1 MKKFFTVMAT
11 TTVVC
16 LGVAGVN
23 VSAEEHEVVKNDTLW
38 DLSQKYNTS
47 VQTIMDHNSMDSTNI
62 FPGEKISIDGEATDK
77 KESDSETD
85 IHKVESGDTLS
96 GISAKYGVTINN
108 LKSWNNLSST
118 LIIVGQEL
126 KVKQDVS
133 ESSNNEEKQEVTE
146 EPVVEEPVAEEPA
159 EEEVAQESEP
169 KAEENTAEKVET
181 EEPAE
186 KEEPKAEPVEQS
198 NEQEQSNETS
208 SNGETKTVTATAY
221 TAECDGCSGVTST
234 GIDLNAN
241 PNQKVIAVDPSVI
254 PLGTEVYVEGYGKA
268 VAGDTGGA
276 IKGNKIDLHVPSKG
290 EANSWGVRTVN
301 VEILD

>member
-1 MKKFFTVMAT
+1 MAT

-38 DLSQKYNTS
+38 DLSQTYNTS

-62 FPGEKISIDGEATDK
+62 FPGQKISIDGEATDK
-77 KESDSETD
+77 KEPNSEVDTY
-85 IHKVESGDTLS
+85 KVKAGDTLS
-96 GISAKYGVTINN
+96 EIGAEFGVSVSN
-108 LKSWNNLSST
+108 LKAWNDLSSSV
-118 LIIVGQEL
+118 IITGQKL
-126 KVKQDVS
+126 KVKQDA
-133 ESSNNEEKQEVTE
+133 NEEKQEVT
-146 EPVVEEPVAEEPA
+146 EEPVAEEPA
-159 EEEVAQESEP
+159 EEEVAQEPEP

-181 EEPAE
+181 VEQEEPAE
-186 KEEPKAEPVEQS
+186 KAEPVEQS
-198 NEQEQSNETS
+198 NEQEQSSEAS

-221 TAECDGCSGVTST
+221 TAKCDGCSGVTST
-234 GIDLNAN
+234 GIDLNAD
-241 PNQKVIAVDPSVI
+241 PNKKVIAVDPSVI

-276 IKGNKIDLHVPSKG
+276 IKGNKIDLHVPSKE
-290 EANSWGVRTVN
+290 EANSWGVQTVN

>member
-1 MKKFFTVMAT
+1 MAT

-38 DLSQKYNTS
+38 DLSQTYNTS

-62 FPGEKISIDGEATDK
+62 FPGQKISIDGATDQ
-77 KESDSETD
+77 KETNSEADTY
-85 IHKVESGDTLS
+85 KVEAGDTLS
-96 GISAKYGVTINN
+96 EIGAEFGVSVSN
-108 LKSWNNLSST
+108 LKAWNDLSSSV
-118 LIIVGQEL
+118 IITGQKL
-126 KVKQDVS
+126 KVKQDA
-133 ESSNNEEKQEVTE
+133 NEEKQEVTE
-146 EPVVEEPVAEEPA
+146 EPAEEV
-159 EEEVAQESEP
+159 VAQEPEP

-181 EEPAE
+181 VEQEEPAE
-186 KEEPKAEPVEQS
+186 KAEPVEQS
-198 NEQEQSNETS
+198 NEQEQSNEAS

-221 TAECDGCSGVTST
+221 TAKCDGCSGVTST
-234 GIDLNAN
+234 GIDLNAD
-241 PNQKVIAVDPSVI
+241 PNKKVIAVDPSVI

-276 IKGNKIDLHVPSKG
+276 IKGNKIDLHVPSKE
-290 EANSWGVRTVN
+290 EANSWGVQTVN

>member
-38 DLSQKYNTS
+38 DLSQTYNTS

-62 FPGEKISIDGEATDK
+62 FPGQKISIDGEATDK
-77 KESDSETD
+77 KEPNSEVDTY
-85 IHKVESGDTLS
+85 KVKAGDTLS
-96 GISAKYGVTINN
+96 EIGAEFGVSVSN
-108 LKSWNNLSST
+108 LKAWNDLSSSV
-118 LIIVGQEL
+118 IITGQKL
-126 KVKQDVS
+126 KVKQDA
-133 ESSNNEEKQEVTE
+133 NEEKQEVTE
-146 EPVVEEPVAEEPA
+146 EPVAEEPA
-159 EEEVAQESEP
+159 EEVVAQEPEP

-181 EEPAE
+181 VEQEEPAE
-186 KEEPKAEPVEQS
+186 KAEPVEQS
-198 NEQEQSNETS
+198 NEQEQSNEAS

-221 TAECDGCSGVTST
+221 TAKCDGCSGVTST
-234 GIDLNAN
+234 GIDLNAD
-241 PNQKVIAVDPSVI
+241 PNKKVIAVDPSVI

-276 IKGNKIDLHVPSKG
+276 IKGNKIDLHVPSKE
-290 EANSWGVRTVN
+290 EANSWGVQTVN

>member
-62 FPGEKISIDGEATDK
+62 FPGQKISIDGATDQ
-77 KESDSETD
+77 KETNSEADTY
-85 IHKVESGDTLS
+85 KVEAGDTLS
-96 GISAKYGVTINN
+96 EIGAEFGVSVSN
-108 LKSWNNLSST
+108 LKAWNDLSSSV
-118 LIIVGQEL
+118 IITGQKL
-126 KVKQDVS
+126 KVKQDA
-133 ESSNNEEKQEVTE
+133 NEEKQEVT
-146 EPVVEEPVAEEPA
+146 EEPVAEEPA
-159 EEEVAQESEP
+159 EEEVAQEPEP
-169 KAEENTAEKVET
+169 KAEENTAEKIETVEQ

-186 KEEPKAEPVEQS
+186 KAEPVEQS
-198 NEQEQSNETS
+198 NEQEQSSEAS

-221 TAECDGCSGVTST
+221 TAKCDGCSGVTST
-234 GIDLNAN
+234 GIDLNAD
-241 PNQKVIAVDPSVI
+241 PNKKVIAVDPSVI

-276 IKGNKIDLHVPSKG
+276 IKGNKIDLHVPSKE
-290 EANSWGVRTVN
+290 EANSWGVQTVN

>member
-38 DLSQKYNTS
+38 DLSQTYNTS

-62 FPGEKISIDGEATDK
+62 FPGQKISIDGEATDK
-77 KESDSETD
+77 KESNSEVDTY
-85 IHKVESGDTLS
+85 KVKAGDTLS
-96 GISAKYGVTINN
+96 EIGAEFGVSVSN
-108 LKSWNNLSST
+108 LKAWNDLSSSV
-118 LIIVGQEL
+118 IITGQKL
-126 KVKQDVS
+126 KVKQDA
-133 ESSNNEEKQEVTE
+133 NEEKQEVT
-146 EPVVEEPVAEEPA
+146 EEPVAEEPA
-159 EEEVAQESEP
+159 EEEVAQEPEP

-181 EEPAE
+181 VEQEEPAE
-186 KEEPKAEPVEQS
+186 KAEPVAQS
-198 NEQEQSNETS
+198 NEQEQSSEAS

-221 TAECDGCSGVTST
+221 TAKCDGCSGVTST
-234 GIDLNAN
+234 GIDLNAD
-241 PNQKVIAVDPSVI
+241 PNKKVIAVDPSVI

-276 IKGNKIDLHVPSKG
+276 IKGNKIDLHVPSKE
-290 EANSWGVRTVN
+290 EANSWGVQTVN

>member
-1 MKKFFTVMAT
+1 MAT

-38 DLSQKYNTS
+38 DLSQTYNTS

-62 FPGEKISIDGEATDK
+62 FPGQKISIDGATDQ
-77 KESDSETD
+77 KETNSKADTY
-85 IHKVESGDTLS
+85 KVEAGDTLS
-96 GISAKYGVTINN
+96 EIGAEFGVSVSN
-108 LKSWNNLSST
+108 LKAWNDLSSSV
-118 LIIVGQEL
+118 IITGQKL
-126 KVKQDVS
+126 KVKQDA
-133 ESSNNEEKQEVTE
+133 NEEKQEVT
-146 EPVVEEPVAEEPA
+146 EEPVAEEPA
-159 EEEVAQESEP
+159 EEEVAQEPEP

-181 EEPAE
+181 VEQEESAE
-186 KEEPKAEPVEQS
+186 KAEPVAQS
-198 NEQEQSNETS
+198 NEQEQSSEAS

-221 TAECDGCSGVTST
+221 TAKCDGCSGVTST
-234 GIDLNAN
+234 GIDLNAD
-241 PNQKVIAVDPSVI
+241 PNKKVIAVDPSVI

-276 IKGNKIDLHVPSKG
+276 IKGNKIDLHVPSKE
-290 EANSWGVRTVN
+290 EANSWGVQTVN

>member
-62 FPGEKISIDGEATDK
+62 FPGQKISIDGATDQ
-77 KESDSETD
+77 KETNSEADTY
-85 IHKVESGDTLS
+85 KVEAGDTLS
-96 GISAKYGVTINN
+96 EIGAEFGVSVSN
-108 LKSWNNLSST
+108 LKAWNDLSSSV
-118 LIIVGQEL
+118 IITGQKL
-126 KVKQDVS
+126 KVKQDA
-133 ESSNNEEKQEVTE
+133 NEEKQEVTE
-146 EPVVEEPVAEEPA
+146 EPVAEEPV
-159 EEEVAQESEP
+159 EEEVAQEPEP

-181 EEPAE
+181 VEQEEPAE
-186 KEEPKAEPVEQS
+186 KAEPVAQS
-198 NEQEQSNETS
+198 NEQEQSSEAS

-221 TAECDGCSGVTST
+221 TAKCDGCSGVTST
-234 GIDLNAN
+234 GIDLNAD
-241 PNQKVIAVDPSVI
+241 PNKKVIAVDPSVI

-276 IKGNKIDLHVPSKG
+276 IKGNKIDLHVPSKE
-290 EANSWGVRTVN
+290 EANSWGVQTVN

>member
-38 DLSQKYNTS
+38 DLSQTYNTS

-62 FPGEKISIDGEATDK
+62 FPGQKISIDGATDQ
-77 KESDSETD
+77 KETNSEADTY
-85 IHKVESGDTLS
+85 KVEAGDTLS
-96 GISAKYGVTINN
+96 EIGAEFGVSVSN
-108 LKSWNNLSST
+108 LKAWNDLSSSV
-118 LIIVGQEL
+118 IITGQKL
-126 KVKQDVS
+126 KVKQDA
-133 ESSNNEEKQEVTE
+133 NEEKQEVT
-146 EPVVEEPVAEEPA
+146 EEPVAEEPA
-159 EEEVAQESEP
+159 EEEVAQEPEP

-181 EEPAE
+181 VEQEESAE
-186 KEEPKAEPVEQS
+186 KAEPVAQS
-198 NEQEQSNETS
+198 NEQEQSSEAS

-221 TAECDGCSGVTST
+221 TAKCDGCSGVTST
-234 GIDLNAN
+234 GIDLNAD
-241 PNQKVIAVDPSVI
+241 PNKKVIAVDPSVI

-276 IKGNKIDLHVPSKG
+276 IKGNKIDLHVPSKE
-290 EANSWGVRTVN
+290 EANSWGVQTVN

>member
-38 DLSQKYNTS
+38 DLSQTYNTS

-62 FPGEKISIDGEATDK
+62 FPGQKISIDGEATDK
-77 KESDSETD
+77 KESNSEVDTY
-85 IHKVESGDTLS
+85 KVKAGDTLS
-96 GISAKYGVTINN
+96 EIGAEFGVSVSN
-108 LKSWNNLSST
+108 LKAWNDLSSSV
-118 LIIVGQEL
+118 IITGQKL
-126 KVKQDVS
+126 KVKQDA
-133 ESSNNEEKQEVTE
+133 NEEKQEVT
-146 EPVVEEPVAEEPA
+146 EEPVAEEPA
-159 EEEVAQESEP
+159 EEEVAQEPEP

-181 EEPAE
+181 VEQEEPAE
-186 KEEPKAEPVEQS
+186 KAEPVAQS
-198 NEQEQSNETS
+198 NEQEQSNEAS

-221 TAECDGCSGVTST
+221 TAKCDGCSGVTST
-234 GIDLNAN
+234 GIDLNAD
-241 PNQKVIAVDPSVI
+241 PNKKVIAVDPSVI

-276 IKGNKIDLHVPSKG
+276 IKGNKIDLHVPSKE
-290 EANSWGVRTVN
+290 EANSWGVQTVN

>member
-1 MKKFFTVMAT
+1 MAT

-38 DLSQKYNTS
+38 DLSQTYNTS

-62 FPGEKISIDGEATDK
+62 FPGQKISIDGATDQ
-77 KESDSETD
+77 KETNSEADTY
-85 IHKVESGDTLS
+85 KVEAGDTLS
-96 GISAKYGVTINN
+96 EIGAEFGVSVSN
-108 LKSWNNLSST
+108 LKAWNDLSSSV
-118 LIIVGQEL
+118 IITGQKL
-126 KVKQDVS
+126 KVKQDA
-133 ESSNNEEKQEVTE
+133 NEEKQEVTE
-146 EPVVEEPVAEEPA
+146 EPVAEEPA
-159 EEEVAQESEP
+159 EEVVAQEPEP

-181 EEPAE
+181 VEQEEPAE
-186 KEEPKAEPVEQS
+186 KAEPVEQS
-198 NEQEQSNETS
+198 NEQEQSNEAS

-221 TAECDGCSGVTST
+221 TAKCDGCSGVTST
-234 GIDLNAN
+234 GIDLNAD
-241 PNQKVIAVDPSVI
+241 PNKKVIAVDPSVI

-276 IKGNKIDLHVPSKG
+276 IKGNKIDLHVPSKE
-290 EANSWGVRTVN
+290 EANSWGVQTVN

>member
-38 DLSQKYNTS
+38 DLSQTYNTS

-62 FPGEKISIDGEATDK
+62 FPGQKISIDGEATDK
-77 KESDSETD
+77 KEPNSEVDTY
-85 IHKVESGDTLS
+85 KVKAGDTLS
-96 GISAKYGVTINN
+96 EIGAEFGVSVSN
-108 LKSWNNLSST
+108 LKAWNDLSSSV
-118 LIIVGQEL
+118 IITGQKL
-126 KVKQDVS
+126 KVKQDA
-133 ESSNNEEKQEVTE
+133 NEEKQEVT
-146 EPVVEEPVAEEPA
+146 EEPVAEEPA
-159 EEEVAQESEP
+159 EEEVAQEPEP
-169 KAEENTAEKVET
+169 KADENTAEQ
-181 EEPAE
+181 
-186 KEEPKAEPVEQS
+186 VEQS
-198 NEQEQSNETS
+198 NEQEQSNEAS

-221 TAECDGCSGVTST
+221 TAECNGCSGVTST
-234 GIDLNAN
+234 GIDLNAD
-241 PNQKVIAVDPSVI
+241 PNKKVIAVDPSVI

-276 IKGNKIDLHVPSKG
+276 IQGNKIDLHVPSKE
-290 EANSWGVRTVN
+290 EANSWGVQTVN

>member
-62 FPGEKISIDGEATDK
+62 FPGQKISIDGATDQ
-77 KESDSETD
+77 KETNSEADTY
-85 IHKVESGDTLS
+85 KVEAGDTLS
-96 GISAKYGVTINN
+96 EIGAEFGVSVSN
-108 LKSWNNLSST
+108 LKAWNDLSSSV
-118 LIIVGQEL
+118 IITGQKL
-126 KVKQDVS
+126 KVKQDA
-133 ESSNNEEKQEVTE
+133 NEEKQEVT
-146 EPVVEEPVAEEPA
+146 EEPVAEEPA
-159 EEEVAQESEP
+159 EEEVAQEPEP

-181 EEPAE
+181 VEQEEPAE
-186 KEEPKAEPVEQS
+186 KAEPVEQS
-198 NEQEQSNETS
+198 NEQEQSNEAS

-221 TAECDGCSGVTST
+221 TAKCDGCSGVTST
-234 GIDLNAN
+234 GIDLNAD
-241 PNQKVIAVDPSVI
+241 PNKKVIAVDPSVI

-276 IKGNKIDLHVPSKG
+276 IKGNKIDLHVPSKE
-290 EANSWGVRTVN
+290 EANSWGVQTVN

>member
-1 MKKFFTVMAT
+1 MAT

-38 DLSQKYNTS
+38 DLSQTYNTS

-62 FPGEKISIDGEATDK
+62 FPGQKISIDGATDQ
-77 KESDSETD
+77 KETNSEADTY
-85 IHKVESGDTLS
+85 KVEAGDTLS
-96 GISAKYGVTINN
+96 EIGAEFGVSVSN
-108 LKSWNNLSST
+108 LKAWNDLSSSV
-118 LIIVGQEL
+118 IITGQKL
-126 KVKQDVS
+126 KVKQDA
-133 ESSNNEEKQEVTE
+133 NEEKQEVT
-146 EPVVEEPVAEEPA
+146 EEPVAEEPA
-159 EEEVAQESEP
+159 EEEVAQEPEP

-181 EEPAE
+181 VEQEEPAE
-186 KEEPKAEPVEQS
+186 KAEPVEQS
-198 NEQEQSNETS
+198 NEQEQSNEAS

-221 TAECDGCSGVTST
+221 TAKCDGCSGVTST
-234 GIDLNAN
+234 GIDLNAD
-241 PNQKVIAVDPSVI
+241 PNKKVIAVDPSVI

-276 IKGNKIDLHVPSKG
+276 IKGNKIDLHVPSKE
-290 EANSWGVRTVN
+290 EANSWGVQTVN

>member
-38 DLSQKYNTS
+38 DLSQTYNTS

-62 FPGEKISIDGEATDK
+62 FPGQKISIDGATDQ
-77 KESDSETD
+77 KETNSEADTY
-85 IHKVESGDTLS
+85 KVEAGDTLS
-96 GISAKYGVTINN
+96 EIGAEFGVSVSN
-108 LKSWNNLSST
+108 LKAWNDLSSSV
-118 LIIVGQEL
+118 IITGQKL
-126 KVKQDVS
+126 KVKQDA
-133 ESSNNEEKQEVTE
+133 NEEKQEVT
-146 EPVVEEPVAEEPA
+146 EEPVAEEPA
-159 EEEVAQESEP
+159 EEEVAQEPEP

-181 EEPAE
+181 VEQEESAE
-186 KEEPKAEPVEQS
+186 KAEPVAQS
-198 NEQEQSNETS
+198 NEQEQSNEAS

-221 TAECDGCSGVTST
+221 TAKCDGCSGVTST
-234 GIDLNAN
+234 GIDLNAD
-241 PNQKVIAVDPSVI
+241 PNKKVIAVDPSVI

-276 IKGNKIDLHVPSKG
+276 IKGNKIDLHVPSKE
-290 EANSWGVRTVN
+290 EANSWGVQTVN

>member
-1 MKKFFTVMAT
+1 MAT

-38 DLSQKYNTS
+38 DLSQTYNTS

-62 FPGEKISIDGEATDK
+62 FPGQKISIDGEATDK
-77 KESDSETD
+77 KEPNSEVDTY
-85 IHKVESGDTLS
+85 KVKAGDTLS
-96 GISAKYGVTINN
+96 EIGAEFGVSVSN
-108 LKSWNNLSST
+108 LKAWNDLSSSV
-118 LIIVGQEL
+118 IITGQKL
-126 KVKQDVS
+126 KVKQDA
-133 ESSNNEEKQEVTE
+133 NEEKQEVT
-146 EPVVEEPVAEEPA
+146 EEPVAEEPA
-159 EEEVAQESEP
+159 EEEVAQEPEP

-181 EEPAE
+181 VEQEEPAE
-186 KEEPKAEPVEQS
+186 KAEPVEQS
-198 NEQEQSNETS
+198 NEQEQSNEAS

-221 TAECDGCSGVTST
+221 TAKCDGCSGVTST
-234 GIDLNAN
+234 GIDLNAD
-241 PNQKVIAVDPSVI
+241 PNKKVIAVDPSVI

-276 IKGNKIDLHVPSKG
+276 IKGNKIDLHVPSKE
-290 EANSWGVRTVN
+290 EANSWGVQTVN

>member
-62 FPGEKISIDGEATDK
+62 FPGQKISIDGATDQ
-77 KESDSETD
+77 KETNSEADTY
-85 IHKVESGDTLS
+85 KVEAGDTLS
-96 GISAKYGVTINN
+96 EIGAEFGVSVSN
-108 LKSWNNLSST
+108 LKAWNDLSSSV
-118 LIIVGQEL
+118 IITGQKL
-126 KVKQDVS
+126 KVKQDA
-133 ESSNNEEKQEVTE
+133 NEEKQEVT
-146 EPVVEEPVAEEPA
+146 EEPVAEEPA
-159 EEEVAQESEP
+159 EEEVAQEPEP

-181 EEPAE
+181 VEQEEPAE
-186 KEEPKAEPVEQS
+186 KAEPVEQS
-198 NEQEQSNETS
+198 NEQEQSSEAS

-221 TAECDGCSGVTST
+221 TAKCDGCSGVTST
-234 GIDLNAN
+234 GIDLNAD
-241 PNQKVIAVDPSVI
+241 PNKKVIAVDPSVI

-276 IKGNKIDLHVPSKG
+276 IKGNKIDLHVPSKE
-290 EANSWGVRTVN
+290 EANSWGVQTVN

>member
-16 LGVAGVN
+16 LGVAGVD

-62 FPGEKISIDGEATDK
+62 FPGQKISIDGEATDK
-77 KESDSETD
+77 KEPNSEVDTY
-85 IHKVESGDTLS
+85 KVKAGDTLS
-96 GISAKYGVTINN
+96 EIGAEFGVSVSN
-108 LKSWNNLSST
+108 LKAWNDLSSSV
-118 LIIVGQEL
+118 IITGQKL
-126 KVKQDVS
+126 KVKQDA
-133 ESSNNEEKQEVTE
+133 NEEKQEVT
-146 EPVVEEPVAEEPA
+146 EEPVAEEPA
-159 EEEVAQESEP
+159 EEEVAQEPEP

-181 EEPAE
+181 VEQEEPAE
-186 KEEPKAEPVEQS
+186 KAEPVEQS
-198 NEQEQSNETS
+198 NEQEQSNEAS

-221 TAECDGCSGVTST
+221 TAKCDGCSGVTST
-234 GIDLNAN
+234 GIDLNAD
-241 PNQKVIAVDPSVI
+241 PNKKVIAVDPSVI

-276 IKGNKIDLHVPSKG
+276 IKGNKIDLHVPSKE
-290 EANSWGVRTVN
+290 EANSWGVQTVN